1 MEEKY
6 DVSTLPTWEMKS
18 FCRAIARMTEQYFK
32 DPEVQNRIDLLCYEC
47 GKEYKKALFELV
59 TTQNS
64 VIHISQK
71 YYVSESLLYRL
82 RKRFYSEWDRAFS
95 DS

>member
-1 MEEKY
+1 MKGLKLPYIKQGLIYFTCLNYDSLSEE
-6 DVSTLPTWEMKS
+6 M
-18 FCRAIARMTEQYFK
+18 
-32 DPEVQNRIDLLCYEC
+32 QNGIDLLCYEC

-64 VIHISQK
+64 VINISQK

-82 RKRFYSEWDRAFS
+82 RKRFYSEWDRVFS
-95 DS
+95 DSYGH